1 MKVALSYRMRGSV
14 LTPVVSTLNAVSGVY
29 VLCLHSSAVSAT
41 YLREYVN
48 CHEQTVGRIMDFI
61 DTVGEGSVGN
71 KAQVIENWRKE
82 ILVK

>member
-1 MKVALSYRMRGSV
+1 MDVNDAAIEGSKKK
-14 LTPVVSTLNAVSGVY
+14 SEKYSRESIY
-29 VLCLHSSAVSAT
+29 H
-41 YLREYVN
+41 LREYVN

-71 KAQVIENWRKE
+71 KAHVIENWRKE